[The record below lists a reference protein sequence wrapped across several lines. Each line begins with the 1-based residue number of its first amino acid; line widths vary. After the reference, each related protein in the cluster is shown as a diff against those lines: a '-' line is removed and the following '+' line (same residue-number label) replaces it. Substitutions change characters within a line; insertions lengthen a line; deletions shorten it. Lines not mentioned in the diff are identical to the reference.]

1 VRVSRVVGDR
11 TAGSVGKTSRE
22 PPHRSKAEFKAVKRP
37 KSRTEGGQS
46 ARSSDEV
53 LIKSGWSQGAQESGS
68 EMNQTNEKKIDDS
81 GGKQREP
88 KQVEEAQTIPEWVE
102 RSVWTDRMW
111 QRLKSQAQA
120 VWFSLWDKVSDSD
133 NLNQG
138 ALEVVLNEGCAGVD
152 AMSTGQIKEQWG
164 EEMER
169 LQTELRTGQYRP
181 LPVKRAWIAKMGSKE
196 KRPLGIPAVR
206 DRVVQAALRHVLEPI
221 FEQDFAAHSYGF
233 RPGKSAQQ
241 ALVRVEEKLREG
253 NTWVVDADLKSYF
266 DTIPHEQLIKA
277 VSQRI
282 ADGKVINLIES
293 YLKAGVMETTKEWKP
308 TERGTPQGAVISP
321 MLANLYLNGLDHQ
334 MAQNG
339 WEMTRYADDFIVQCK
354 SEEQARQALAQ
365 ITQWVKEAGLELHPT
380 KTRIVNAAE
389 AGGFDFLGYHF
400 ERYQKDGGM
409 KWPRKKSIVKL
420 REAIRRKTGR
430 LRSGSM
436 EAIIA
441 EINPTLR
448 GWYAYFKASKQNALN
463 GVDGWIRQRLRS
475 IVRRRKKRQGISK
488 GRENVEIPNQ
498 WFAERGLFG
507 MATAVARRKAIT
519 S

>member
-1 VRVSRVVGDR
+1 
-11 TAGSVGKTSRE
+11 
-22 PPHRSKAEFKAVKRP
+22 
-37 KSRTEGGQS
+37 
-46 ARSSDEV
+46 
-53 LIKSGWSQGAQESGS
+53 
-68 EMNQTNEKKIDDS
+68 
-81 GGKQREP
+81 
-88 KQVEEAQTIPEWVE
+88 
-102 RSVWTDRMW
+102 
-111 QRLKSQAQA
+111 
-120 VWFSLWDKVSDSD
+120 
-133 NLNQG
+133 
-138 ALEVVLNEGCAGVD
+138 
-152 AMSTGQIKEQWG
+152 MSTGQIKEQWG